1 MSRTLYDKIWDDHV
15 VHTEEDGTAILYID
29 RHLVHEV
36 TSPQA
41 FEGLRQIVGG
51 RGDRDF
57 APTRADG
64 FADTE
69 AHGFPDTEPL
79 PLAELPHHRHIAPAH
94 ERA

>member
-1 MSRTLYDKIWDDHV
+1 MSQKFSAPAHGQADSARHSVRTGW
-15 VHTEEDGTAILYID
+15 
-29 RHLVHEV
+29 
-36 TSPQA
+36 
-41 FEGLRQIVGG
+41 LRQIVGG

-79 PLAELPHHRHIAPAH
+79 PLAELPHHRHVAPAL

>member
-1 MSRTLYDKIWDDHV
+1 MSQKFSAPAHGHGQPDNAGNSVRTGW
-15 VHTEEDGTAILYID
+15 
-29 RHLVHEV
+29 
-36 TSPQA
+36 
-41 FEGLRQIVGG
+41 LRQIVGG
-51 RGDRDF
+51 RSDRDF

-79 PLAELPHHRHIAPAH
+79 PLAELPHHRHAAPAH

>member
-1 MSRTLYDKIWDDHV
+1 MSQKFSAPAHGHGQPDNAGNSVRTGW
-15 VHTEEDGTAILYID
+15 
-29 RHLVHEV
+29 
-36 TSPQA
+36 
-41 FEGLRQIVGG
+41 LRKIVGG
-51 RGDRDF
+51 RSERDF

-79 PLAELPHHRHIAPAH
+79 PLAELPHHRHAAPAH